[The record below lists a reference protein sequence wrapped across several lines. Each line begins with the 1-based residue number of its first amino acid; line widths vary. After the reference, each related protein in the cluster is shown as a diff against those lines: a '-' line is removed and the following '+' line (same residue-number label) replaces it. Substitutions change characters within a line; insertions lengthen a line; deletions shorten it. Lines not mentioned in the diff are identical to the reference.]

1 MFKEAEMV
9 PGCETRALETPG
21 PVLLTSR
28 CQIPGAAPPQR
39 GRNPPEGKL
48 PRQSRQTPSH
58 VMTRATVQPGHSRI
72 PDGHRPAL
80 APLRPWDQPGT
91 FPAAS
96 APATPALLTTKGP
109 LLLSLQKL
117 WLLRGP
123 TVAGLT
129 CRSGGSLSGRARS
142 LPRSLGDT

>member
-1 MFKEAEMV
+1 MV
-9 PGCETRALETPG
+9 PGCEPRALKTPG
-21 PVLLTSR
+21 PALLTSR
-28 CQIPGAAPPQR
+28 CQIPGAAPPQW

-48 PRQSRQTPSH
+48 PRQRHQTPSH
-58 VMTRATVQPGHSRI
+58 VMTRATAQPGHSRL

-91 FPAAS
+91 SPAAS
-96 APATPALLTTKGP
+96 APATLESLTMKGP

-117 WLLRGP
+117 WLLWEP
-123 TVAGLT
+123 AVAGLT